1 MRKKEYALYK
11 GNECLG
17 IGTIKE
23 LAQKFNVKE
32 KTISFYSSPAY
43 LKRREKSR
51 LNNYK
56 VAVKIESDI
65 DE

>member
-1 MRKKEYALYK
+1 MTKKREYALYK
-11 GNECLG
+11 GDECLG

-56 VAVKIESDI
+56 VVIKLD
-65 DE
+65 

>member
-11 GNECLG
+11 GDECLG
-17 IGTIKE
+17 IGTKKA

-32 KTISFYSSPAY
+32 KTISFYSSSAY
-43 LKRREKSR
+43 LKRCEKAH

-56 VAVKIESDI
+56 VVVKIESDI